1 MLPLVLEATKT
12 MNPAAKVFVG
22 ATAVVAYLAKS
33 SADKE
38 HEFRLKEID
47 YKSDI
52 RSKEADYAYEL
63 RKKEIDHSTHLQLK
77 DIEIASL
84 KQVAEHKDL
93 EIASLKKELSK
104 KWF

>member
-1 MLPLVLEATKT
+1 MLPLVLEATKS

-22 ATAVVAYLAKS
+22 ASAVVAYLAKS

-52 RSKEADYAYEL
+52 RSKEF
-63 RKKEIDHSTHLQLK
+63 EIQTRDAT
-77 DIEIASL
+77 
-84 KQVAEHKDL
+84 
-93 EIASLKKELSK
+93 IASLKKELSK